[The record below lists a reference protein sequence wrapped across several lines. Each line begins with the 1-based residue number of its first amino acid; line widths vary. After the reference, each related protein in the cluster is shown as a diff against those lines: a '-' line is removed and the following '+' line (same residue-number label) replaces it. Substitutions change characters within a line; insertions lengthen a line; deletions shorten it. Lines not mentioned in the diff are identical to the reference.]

1 MVNFVLFLDFNE
13 IFFKSIF
20 KIYYDNYLLSI
31 LLNILN
37 CYYSYEIEKVM
48 KVF

>member
-13 IFFKSIF
+13 IFF

-48 KVF
+48 KVL